1 MKNRC
6 MPAWLPLC
14 IRSWSGSA
22 TVVAIRLAR
31 TSRSRL
37 NQRSISL
44 STSGIAAY
52 AKMPRATSSGTT
64 NRSES
69 RIDPHTH
76 AEGWVPTSG
85 GSVVPMP
92 PYGPMPNPPVLKRS
106 LRLFDGLALVVGI
119 MIGSGI
125 FRTPGLVARQLGRP
139 WLTFVA
145 WLLGGVLAL
154 AGALCFAE
162 LATRHPK
169 AGGKYVYAREA
180 FGRRIGFVVGWCE
193 GFAMY
198 PAAIAAL
205 GVVTGEFIGRL
216 AGWPHGV
223 SKWIGV
229 ATVAL
234 LVAINMTGV
243 ASGRWV
249 QNVATS
255 AKVLALSAVV
265 VMAFAAGHGEGW
277 HGTLAGAPTGVALLG
292 ALAVA
297 FQSVIWS
304 YYGYGDAAKIAEEV
318 VDPGRTLPRVFL
330 FAIATGLY
338 LLLNAAFLHVL
349 PFNRLATSVL
359 VAGDVAATI
368 FGRHGNLAIT
378 VLALLVVL
386 ASLNGNIFVTPRVI
400 FGLSREGLGPR
411 VLAEVNAGGT
421 PAEAMVSVGI
431 VAVTLAATGTFVQLL
446 AMAIAQPGLVAIA
459 LGVLAAA
466 WGRSWLVIPQNGDL
480 QR

>member
-1 MKNRC
+1 M
-6 MPAWLPLC
+6 
-14 IRSWSGSA
+14 
-22 TVVAIRLAR
+22 T
-31 TSRSRL
+31 
-37 NQRSISL
+37 
-44 STSGIAAY
+44 
-52 AKMPRATSSGTT
+52 
-64 NRSES
+64 
-69 RIDPHTH
+69 
-76 AEGWVPTSG
+76 
-85 GSVVPMP
+85 P
-92 PYGPMPNPPVLKRS
+92 PFGLKRS
-106 LRLFDGLALVVGI
+106 LRLFDGLAMVIGI

-145 WLLGGVLAL
+145 WLLGGVLAF

-180 FGRRIGFVVGWCE
+180 FGPRIGFVVGWCE

-216 AGWPHGV
+216 AGWPPSV
-223 SKWIGV
+223 SKWVGV
-229 ATVAL
+229 AAVAL

-277 HGTLAGAPTGVALLG
+277 HGTLAGAPTGLALFG
-292 ALAVA
+292 ALAIA

-330 FAIATGLY
+330 FGIAIATGLY

-359 VAGDVAATI
+359 VAGDVASTI
-368 FGRHGNLAIT
+368 FGAHGNLAIT

-400 FGLSREGLGPR
+400 FGLAREGLGPR

-421 PAEAMVSVGI
+421 PSEAMLSVGI
-431 VAVTLAATGTFVQLL
+431 VAMALAASGTFVQLL
-446 AMAIAQPGLVAIA
+446 AVAIGLVLILDSVAIAALFPLRARQPDAPFRVPLYPIVPAAFILVYLALLVGTAITQPWLVAIA

-466 WGRSWLVIPQNGDL
+466 WGLSWLVIPKSADMQKLDAQTHGGL
-480 QR
+480 E

>member
-1 MKNRC
+1 MLP
-6 MPAWLPLC
+6 PA
-14 IRSWSGSA
+14 
-22 TVVAIRLAR
+22 RLR
-31 TSRSRL
+31 
-37 NQRSISL
+37 Q
-44 STSGIAAY
+44 
-52 AKMPRATSSGTT
+52 
-64 NRSES
+64 
-69 RIDPHTH
+69 
-76 AEGWVPTSG
+76 
-85 GSVVPMP
+85 
-92 PYGPMPNPPVLKRS
+92 S
-106 LRLFDGLALVVGI
+106 LRFFDGLAMVVGI

-162 LATRHPK
+162 LATRHPQ

-216 AGWPHGV
+216 AGWPYGV

-243 ASGRWV
+243 TSGRWV

-277 HGTLAGAPTGVALLG
+277 HGTLAGAPTGVALFG
-292 ALAVA
+292 ALAIA

-330 FAIATGLY
+330 FGIAIATGLY

-359 VAGDVAATI
+359 VAGDVGVTI
-368 FGRHGNLAIT
+368 FGSHGNLAIT

-421 PAEAMVSVGI
+421 PSEAMLSVGI

-446 AMAIAQPGLVAIA
+446 AMAIGLVLILDSVAIA
-459 LGVLAAA
+459 ALFPLRARRPDAPFRVPLYPIVPAALILVYLALLAGTAITQPWLIVIAVGVLLAA
-466 WGRSWLVIPQNGDL
+466 WGLSWLVIPPARIPAGTESHSPS
-480 QR
+480 RE

>member
-1 MKNRC
+1 M
-6 MPAWLPLC
+6 
-14 IRSWSGSA
+14 
-22 TVVAIRLAR
+22 T
-31 TSRSRL
+31 
-37 NQRSISL
+37 
-44 STSGIAAY
+44 
-52 AKMPRATSSGTT
+52 
-64 NRSES
+64 
-69 RIDPHTH
+69 
-76 AEGWVPTSG
+76 
-85 GSVVPMP
+85 P
-92 PYGPMPNPPVLKRS
+92 PFGLKRS
-106 LRLFDGLALVVGI
+106 LRLFDGLAMVIGI

-145 WLLGGVLAL
+145 WLLGGVLAF

-162 LATRHPK
+162 LATRHPQ

-180 FGRRIGFVVGWCE
+180 FGPRIGFVVGWCE

-216 AGWPHGV
+216 AGWPPSV
-223 SKWIGV
+223 SKWVGV
-229 ATVAL
+229 AAVAL

-277 HGTLAGAPTGVALLG
+277 HGTLAGAPTGLALFG
-292 ALAVA
+292 ALAIA

-330 FAIATGLY
+330 FGIAIATGLY

-359 VAGDVAATI
+359 VAGDVASTI
-368 FGRHGNLAIT
+368 FGAHGNLAIT

-400 FGLSREGLGPR
+400 FGLAREGLGPR

-421 PAEAMVSVGI
+421 PSEAMLSVGI
-431 VAVTLAATGTFVQLL
+431 VAMALAASGTFVQLL
-446 AMAIAQPGLVAIA
+446 AVAIGLVLILDSVAIAALFPLRARQPDAPFRVPLYPIVPAAFILVYLALLVGTAITQPWLVAIA

-466 WGRSWLVIPQNGDL
+466 WGLSWLVIPKSADMQKLDAQTHGGL
-480 QR
+480 E

>member
-1 MKNRC
+1 MLP
-6 MPAWLPLC
+6 PA
-14 IRSWSGSA
+14 
-22 TVVAIRLAR
+22 RLR
-31 TSRSRL
+31 
-37 NQRSISL
+37 Q
-44 STSGIAAY
+44 
-52 AKMPRATSSGTT
+52 
-64 NRSES
+64 
-69 RIDPHTH
+69 
-76 AEGWVPTSG
+76 
-85 GSVVPMP
+85 
-92 PYGPMPNPPVLKRS
+92 S
-106 LRLFDGLALVVGI
+106 LRFFDGLAMVVGI

-162 LATRHPK
+162 LATRHPQ

-216 AGWPHGV
+216 AGWPYGV

-243 ASGRWV
+243 TSGRWV

-277 HGTLAGAPTGVALLG
+277 HGTLAGAPTGVALFG
-292 ALAVA
+292 ALAIA

-330 FAIATGLY
+330 FGIAIATGLY

-359 VAGDVAATI
+359 VAGDVGVTI
-368 FGRHGNLAIT
+368 FGSHGNLAIT

-421 PAEAMVSVGI
+421 PSEAMLSVGI

-446 AMAIAQPGLVAIA
+446 AMAIGLVLILDSVAIA
-459 LGVLAAA
+459 ALFPLRARRPDAPFRVPLYPIVPAALILVYLALLAGTAITQPWLIVIAVGVLLAA
-466 WGRSWLVIPQNGDL
+466 WGLSWLVIPPAGIPAGTESHSPS
-480 QR
+480 RE

>member
-1 MKNRC
+1 MSS
-6 MPAWLPLC
+6 PH
-14 IRSWSGSA
+14 
-22 TVVAIRLAR
+22 
-31 TSRSRL
+31 
-37 NQRSISL
+37 SL
-44 STSGIAAY
+44 
-52 AKMPRATSSGTT
+52 R
-64 NRSES
+64 
-69 RIDPHTH
+69 
-76 AEGWVPTSG
+76 
-85 GSVVPMP
+85 
-92 PYGPMPNPPVLKRS
+92 RS
-106 LRLFDGLALVVGI
+106 LRTFDGLAMVVGI

-145 WLLGGVLAL
+145 WLLGGVLAF

-180 FGRRIGFVVGWCE
+180 FGPRIGFVVGWCE

-216 AGWPHGV
+216 AGWPPSV
-223 SKWIGV
+223 SKWVGV
-229 ATVAL
+229 GAVAL
-234 LVAINMTGV
+234 LVAVNMTGV
-243 ASGRWV
+243 TSGRWI

-265 VMAFAAGHGEGW
+265 VTAFAAGSGAGW
-277 HGTLAGAPTGVALLG
+277 HGTLPGAPTGLALFG
-292 ALAVA
+292 ALAIA

-330 FAIATGLY
+330 FGIAIATGLY

-349 PFNRLATSVL
+349 PFDRLASSVL

-368 FGRHGNLAIT
+368 FGPHGNLAIT

-400 FGLSREGLGPR
+400 FGLAREGLGPR

-421 PAEAMVSVGI
+421 PSEAMLSVGI
-431 VAVTLAATGTFVQLL
+431 VAVALAASGTFVQLL
-446 AMAIAQPGLVAIA
+446 SLAIALVLILDSLTIAALFPLRARQPDAPFRVPLYPVVPVVFILVYLALLVGTAIAQPWLVAIA
-459 LGVLAAA
+459 VAVLAAA
-466 WGRSWLVIPQNGDL
+466 WGLSWLVIPKAE
-480 QR
+480 